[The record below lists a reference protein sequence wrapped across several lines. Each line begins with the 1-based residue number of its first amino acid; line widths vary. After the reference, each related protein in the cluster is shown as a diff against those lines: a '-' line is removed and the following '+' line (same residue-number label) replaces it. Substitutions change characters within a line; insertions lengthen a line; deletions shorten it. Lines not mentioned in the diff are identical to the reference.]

1 MKTITPNVEDI
12 ECESTEAEFIKGL
25 LPIRDTLYVL
35 NGKWK
40 LPILIS
46 MMYGKKR
53 FKEIQRNIPGLN
65 QRMLSK
71 ELKEM
76 EVNDLITR
84 TVDSTNST
92 TIEYHL
98 TEYSESLKNVINELY
113 LWGLQHRKRIMN
125 K

>member
-1 MKTITPNVEDI
+1 MKTITPNVEDT

-35 NGKWK
+35 SGKWK

-76 EVNDLITR
+76 EANDLITR